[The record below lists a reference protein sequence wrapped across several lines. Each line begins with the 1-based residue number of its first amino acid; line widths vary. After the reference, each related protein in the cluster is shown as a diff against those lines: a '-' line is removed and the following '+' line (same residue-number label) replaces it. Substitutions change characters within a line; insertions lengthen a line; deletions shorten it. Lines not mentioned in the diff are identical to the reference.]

1 MIRFDSASENPDSHI
16 SSVLHCERKHNYS
29 KHLLHWRFSLARLY
43 FIILLFDNTVN
54 VSITVYIYR
63 NLYPM
68 PFASVQE
75 AYFNKRL
82 R

>member
-1 MIRFDSASENPDSHI
+1 MEFMLSHKYVYI
-16 SSVLHCERKHNYS
+16 HFALRKKTGLFEAFITFITLKNFAQLH
-29 KHLLHWRFSLARLY
+29 
-43 FIILLFDNTVN
+43 FIILLFDNIVGML
-54 VSITVYIYR
+54 VTVYIYR